1 MPVLWHDHLKRVV
14 VLHFVNSKFDH
25 PNRKIDQVAANKR
38 LSRCTQ
44 VYTHIG
50 TDVDVAR
57 QTSHSR
63 VSPNRVGNLNSLIVA
78 RSLAHSL
85 TQSATTGDRSID
97 RNERGLLG
105 KLLQQQQL
113 KSTN

>member
-1 MPVLWHDHLKRVV
+1 MTVLWHDHLKRAV

-25 PNRKIDQVAANKR
+25 LNRKIDQVAANKR

-44 VYTHIG
+44 VYTHKG

-78 RSLAHSL
+78 RSLAHSVSQPPL
-85 TQSATTGDRSID
+85 AID
-97 RNERGLLG
+97 RLIGMSEVSLENCYNNNNSNRLID
-105 KLLQQQQL
+105 
-113 KSTN
+113 